1 MSDDKKPLNAEEVKA
16 KPHRTFIQLNNL
28 EPDYSHWAKAT
39 SWTCTEMIFLV
50 NGVDPDK
57 TLAGKGDT
65 YGNALKYHFEPFI
78 TIQKQLKLT
87 DRAQNDEVLPSR
99 NSPLSSTSWCQR
111 MQIPVP
117 FELLSLCVDATNHK
131 LAHDEVLEELK
142 KNAEEKLASSEKE
155 VLKASKTKDA
165 GEDELANRMR
175 LIGALS
181 AMLQDDSISVED
193 KNSATAIARYI
204 GKNYAPGLENKGLGD
219 ETVRKILGKA
229 KKQLE
234 DDGIKG

>member
-16 KPHRTFIQLNNL
+16 KPHRTFIQLNKL

-87 DRAQNDEVLPSR
+87 DQIGRASCRERV
-99 NSPLSSTSWCQR
+99 
-111 MQIPVP
+111 
-117 FELLSLCVDATNHK
+117 
-131 LAHDEVLEELK
+131 
-142 KNAEEKLASSEKE
+142 
-155 VLKASKTKDA
+155 
-165 GEDELANRMR
+165 
-175 LIGALS
+175 
-181 AMLQDDSISVED
+181 
-193 KNSATAIARYI
+193 
-204 GKNYAPGLENKGLGD
+204 
-219 ETVRKILGKA
+219 
-229 KKQLE
+229 
-234 DDGIKG
+234 

>member
-142 KNAEEKLASSEKE
+142 KNAEELDPKPNVKALKDKEPGSILLENRLRLVGVLVETLTDAEREKKHFSSEGELISYLDKRYE
-155 VLKASKTKDA
+155 NIGSDTTLK
-165 GEDELANRMR
+165 
-175 LIGALS
+175 
-181 AMLQDDSISVED
+181 
-193 KNSATAIARYI
+193 TAFA
-204 GKNYAPGLENKGLGD
+204 D
-219 ETVRKILGKA
+219 A
-229 KKQLE
+229 KKLIIRKK
-234 DDGIKG
+234 DSK